1 MIRVNY
7 QFMIKNINNIS
18 NRVARLLVVRVIG
31 VVDIF
36 IEKLLKIYKLP
47 IPTLVLESV
56 LGKK

>member
-1 MIRVNY
+1 
-7 QFMIKNINNIS
+7 MIKNINNIS